1 MTRLQRQSLA
11 LLLSLLIFMVTPGC
25 AGTGG
30 KTDKAKLDIQA
41 DAARLEEQTE
51 MTVVSVLIDLP
62 TDTGLTPPGDVME
75 KTLRDMPGYMKDFML
90 KIEYIPPHFTGQE
103 REAAIS
109 RVRTEIMAGEGP
121 DLFICAQKLFNV
133 TAGPEDQAVF
143 NFPVQAMK
151 NHLFLPLDEYIEK
164 AEYLDMDALQ
174 PVVMAAGR
182 NEEGQQILPL
192 AYTFRATLF
201 DREEYTP
208 TAELPMTW
216 EEMAEDPDP
225 AIRVSC
231 GYYLPNV
238 IGELADY
245 SKDEPAFSEEELCAL
260 AIKWQ
265 DTWLT
270 VPENLREEDRPLFL
284 PIDMQCFSDAE
295 VDLAGEREYTI
306 IPSYN
311 LSGGVTADITTFG
324 AINRNAR
331 CPEEAF
337 RILDY
342 LMDPEIQ
349 QTSPLFQGRMEGL
362 PVYTG
367 TGNSDTPAN
376 SYWQMN
382 ETNYQAITQ
391 AQEHINIA
399 NFPGPVDA
407 AVSMVLGYNPE
418 VAKKSAHEQYVL
430 MKMVLAES

>member
-1 MTRLQRQSLA
+1 MNAKRFWA
-11 LLLSLLIFMVTPGC
+11 FLLFLVVFASAAGC
-25 AGTGG
+25 AAKESGET
-30 KTDKAKLDIQA
+30 KAGLDTQA

-62 TDTGLTPPGDVME
+62 IDTGLTPPGDVME

-90 KIEYIPPHFTGQE
+90 KLEYIPPHFTGQE
-103 REAAIS
+103 RETAIS

-121 DLFICAQKLFNV
+121 DLFICAQKLFNAS
-133 TAGPEDQAVF
+133 AGPEDQAVF
-143 NFPVQAMK
+143 NFPVQAME
-151 NHLFLPLDEYIEK
+151 NHLFQPLDEYMEK
-164 AEYLDMDALQ
+164 AEYLDMDGLQ

-182 NEEGQQILPL
+182 NDEGQQILPL

-201 DREEYTP
+201 EREEYTP

-225 AIRVSC
+225 AIRLSC
-231 GYYLPNV
+231 GNYLPII

-245 SKDEPAFSEEELCAL
+245 SKDAPAFSEEELCAL
-260 AIKWQ
+260 AIKQ
-265 DTWLT
+265 QETWLT
-270 VPENLREEDRPLFL
+270 VPENLRGEDRPLFL
-284 PIDMQCFSDAE
+284 PIDILTLSNAE
-295 VDLAGEREYTI
+295 VDLAGEQEYTI

-311 LSGGVTADITTFG
+311 LSGGVTAEITTFG
-324 AINRNAR
+324 AINRNSR

-349 QTSPLFQGRMEGL
+349 QSSPLFQGRMEGL

-367 TGNSDTPAN
+367 TGNSDTPAG
-376 SYWQMN
+376 SHWRMN
-382 ETNYQAITQ
+382 EANYQAVTQ
-391 AQEHINIA
+391 AQEQINIA
-399 NFPGPVDA
+399 NFPGPADA
-407 AVSMVLGYNPE
+407 AVWMVQGYNPE

-430 MKMVLAES
+430 MKMYLAES